1 MTLDYWTGV
10 NTRKVQQDTLDCH
23 GESWMITSCKLGYL
37 GSGSDRGAQ
46 RRAHVD
52 EMPDATKPRL
62 FIVYVHR
69 QSPFERVMA
78 LSWI

>member
-23 GESWMITSCKLGYL
+23 GESWMITSCKLGYIV
-37 GSGSDRGAQ
+37 DQIEEPRG
-46 RRAHVD
+46 AHVD
-52 EMPDATKPRL
+52 EMPNVTKLRL

-69 QSPFERVMA
+69 QSPFMRVMA